1 MHAVPNRIRSARR
14 LRAPAAFTLTEM
26 LVAVGVLVVVVLAA
40 AKIFSA
46 ASKVSSVAE
55 ANADLLQTASAIE
68 SQIRADF
75 ANLPPN
81 GFLVLQQVEVNR
93 PGVLQTLDATLGP
106 AEIRADQIAF
116 FTRGVRPT
124 QQYVGSQEF
133 PVTGGPAPVATG
145 WVAESAIARV
155 YYGHGI
161 TSPTLAPNL
170 GPLSYQGTNA
180 PIVPWK
186 GGPVET
192 VNWTTGAAGS
202 AGRIPALKPANWPLV
217 RMATL
222 MGTDGAP
229 TAQFASGS
237 GVNATQRLF
246 TRSGSLQVHPGP
258 LTTGTAAAGII
269 DPYWTSGRVDI
280 CKWQMDDL
288 LTQTAYQYNSAYTG
302 VQSLPFTRDTNF
314 FSAPSTRLRMLQT
327 LAPWAVRATQAAP
340 ADGSNPTTNHFVA
353 YPRVEKAALG
363 PSRTEQMLSAP
374 ILAANCSSFKVEWTW
389 ENGLGREWTGPAGFG
404 ASGAINGTEPIGMYV
419 KPNAT
424 QPWFGLDL
432 STDPSVQPVSSAPL
446 FTNSGTIGSWG
457 TIGFPLVVGDN
468 SNGVICS
475 VEGPRGTGG
484 LPIWTTSSTQ
494 DSKRVYQ
501 AVFGLNQED
510 PSAVAFGTGARGPYT
525 PLPSALRITLRLHDP
540 LGRIEGGRDFQFIVE
555 LPKR

>member
-1 MHAVPNRIRSARR
+1 MHTVPNEARSAKR
-14 LRAPAAFTLTEM
+14 LRALAAFTLTEM
-26 LVAVGVLVVVVLAA
+26 LVAVGVLVVVVVAA
-40 AKIFSA
+40 AKIFGA

-55 ANADLLQTASAIE
+55 ANADLLQTAAAIE
-68 SQIRADF
+68 SQVRADF

-93 PGVLQTLDATLGP
+93 LGQLQTLDPTLGP

-133 PVTGGPAPVATG
+133 PVTGGASPVAAG
-145 WVAESAIARV
+145 WVAESAVARV

-161 TSPTLAPNL
+161 TAPTLPVNF

-180 PIVPWK
+180 PVVPWK

-192 VNWTTGAAGS
+192 INWTSGAAGA
-202 AGRIPALKPANWPLV
+202 AGRIPAVKPANWPLV

-229 TAQFASGS
+229 TAQFASIG

-258 LTTGTAAAGII
+258 LTTGTPSAGIV

-288 LTQTAYQYNSAYTG
+288 LTQMCYQYNSAYTG
-302 VQSLPFTRDTNF
+302 VQSLPFTRDSDF
-314 FSAPSTRLRMLQT
+314 FGAPSTRLRMLQT

-340 ADGSNPTTNHFVA
+340 ADGSSPTTNHFVA

-363 PSRTEQMLSAP
+363 PARSEQMLAAP

-404 ASGAINGTEPIGMYV
+404 PSGAITGAEPIGMYV
-419 KPNAT
+419 KPNVT
-424 QPWFGLDL
+424 QPWFGLDQ
-432 STDPSVQPVSSAPL
+432 STDPSVRPISDGLV
-446 FTNSGTIGSWG
+446 FTNGGAQKPWGAIGL
-457 TIGFPLVVGDN
+457 PLVVGDG
-468 SNGVICS
+468 SGTIVCS

-510 PSAVAFGTGARGPYT
+510 PSAVAFNTTARGPYT